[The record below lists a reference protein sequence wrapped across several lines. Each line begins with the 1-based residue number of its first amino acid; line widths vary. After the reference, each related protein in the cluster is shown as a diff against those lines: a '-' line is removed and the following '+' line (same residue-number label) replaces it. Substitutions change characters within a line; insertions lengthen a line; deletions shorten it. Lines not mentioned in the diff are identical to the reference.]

1 MKQEQVTWY
10 SNDGTLTLEMET
22 PAFSPCFIFGDSF
35 PTIHY
40 RSINILKILK
50 SKLNVLSECS
60 NTQQLIFNSRNSIE
74 IGKGYQVI
82 EKWVFFKL

>member
-1 MKQEQVTWY
+1 MKKGTSYFY

-35 PTIHY
+35 PTILY

-50 SKLNVLSECS
+50 SKLNVLSEWSPKS
-60 NTQQLIFNSRNSIE
+60 NESKAQQTPA
-74 IGKGYQVI
+74 K
-82 EKWVFFKL
+82 